1 MNRRQIDNFFKTL
14 DAEFG
19 KEAKII
25 LTGAAAG
32 TIYGSRRPSMDIDF
46 AIELKD
52 STRAV
57 WRELESAVK
66 KTIEKTGIQANY
78 AEDIDRWGMITLL
91 DYKNKTRLYKKLRKL
106 TIYLLDPAYWS
117 IGKMT
122 RFIDPD
128 IDDMIQVFRKTK
140 TSPAYLAKVWGR
152 ALRKSPRS
160 IALTRFRRHVE
171 SFLGSYGKKI
181 WGRSFD
187 SSKTIWQFHKEA
199 EIQE

>member
-14 DAEFG
+14 EAEFG

-52 STRAV
+52 STRAT
-57 WRELESAVK
+57 WRDLESAIK
-66 KTIEKTGIQANY
+66 KTFEKTGIQANY
-78 AEDIDRWGMITLL
+78 AEDIDRRGMITLL
-91 DYKNKTRLYKKLRKL
+91 DYKNKTKLYKKYGKISLF
-106 TIYLLDPAYWS
+106 LLDPAYWS

-128 IDDMIQVFRKTK
+128 IDDMIQVFRKKK

-152 ALRKSPRS
+152 ALRESPQS
-160 IALTRFRRHVE
+160 TALTRFRRQVE
-171 SFLGSYGKKI
+171 SFLESYGKKI
-181 WGRSFD
+181 WGSSFD
-187 SSKTIWQFHKEA
+187 SAKTIRQFHKEA